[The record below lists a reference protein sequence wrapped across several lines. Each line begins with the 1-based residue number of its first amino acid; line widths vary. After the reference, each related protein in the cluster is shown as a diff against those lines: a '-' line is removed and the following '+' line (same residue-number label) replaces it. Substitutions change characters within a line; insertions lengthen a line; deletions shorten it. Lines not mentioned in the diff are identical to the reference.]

1 MGVAAEGQ
9 VSLLAPWV
17 PSAAD
22 PFDLRKAGHLLRR
35 AGFGGSLRQRRELVR
50 SGVDAAVRSL
60 FPAADQPAVDRAQ
73 LDAVV
78 SLGDID
84 RVRSWRVL
92 LALESTAPLRVRMS
106 ALWHDHFATSN
117 QKVLDPRAMALQQ
130 AMFDEKGLGTFDELL
145 LGVAQ
150 DPAMLRWLDNDVNVS
165 GRPNENF
172 ARELFE
178 LFALGRG
185 TYSEVDVREAARA
198 FTGWHVRDGRFFF
211 AKRLHDDGQK
221 VLFGRS
227 GGFGGEE
234 VVRAVVEREESA
246 RHVARC
252 LLECFV
258 HPEPTEEEV
267 GALAT
272 CYREQRRHLG
282 DTLAVLLRSQ
292 LFFSARAYRSRIRS
306 PADWVVGTVRTLGA
320 TAAPTDLSRAM
331 GQLGELWLEPPS
343 VEGWPRERQWL
354 TEATWLLRTNFVAD
368 LLAGRRGKFAPA
380 AESLFGNLKRP
391 ADRAKAALLM
401 VVDGDASEDGRQ
413 ALERLAAGPAAAGPD
428 GAAVLLHAACCLPE
442 AQLL

>member
-1 MGVAAEGQ
+1 MN
-9 VSLLAPWV
+9 LLDPWV

-50 SGVDAAVRSL
+50 MGVDAAVQSM
-60 FPAADQPAVDRAQ
+60 FPQAATPAVDRAQ

-78 SLGDID
+78 SLGDVE

-92 LALESTAPLRVRMS
+92 LALESTAPLRTRM
-106 ALWHDHFATSN
+106 AAFWHDHFATSN
-117 QKVLDPRAMALQQ
+117 LKVLDPRAMALQQ
-130 AMFDEKGLGTFDELL
+130 ALFDEKGLGAFDDLV

-150 DPAMLRWLDNDVNVS
+150 DPAMLRWLDNDVNVA

-185 TYSEVDVREAARA
+185 AYTEADVREAARA

-211 AKRLHDDGQK
+211 ARRLHDEGAK
-221 VLFGRS
+221 TLFGQS
-227 GGFGGEE
+227 GSFGGEQ
-234 VVRAVVEREESA
+234 VVRITVEREESA

-252 LLECFV
+252 LLQHFV
-258 HPEPTEEEV
+258 HPEPTDEEV
-267 GALAT
+267 ASLAA
-272 CYREQRRHLG
+272 CYRARQRNLG
-282 DTLAVLLRSQ
+282 DTLGVLLRSQ
-292 LFFSARAYRSRIRS
+292 VFFSQRAYRSRIRAPS
-306 PADWVVGTVRTLGA
+306 DWVIGLVRSLGA
-320 TAAPTDLSRAM
+320 VAAPTDLARAM

-343 VEGWPRERQWL
+343 VEGWPGERQWL
-354 TEATWLLRTNFVAD
+354 SEATWLLRTNFAAD
-368 LLAGRRGKFAPA
+368 LLSGRRGKMAPA
-380 AESLFGNLKRP
+380 ADALFGNLTRP

-401 VVDGDASEDGRQ
+401 VVDGDASPEGRQ
-413 ALERLAAGPAAAGPD
+413 ALELLAAGPAARGPE

>member
-1 MGVAAEGQ
+1 M
-9 VSLLAPWV
+9 SLLDPWV

-50 SGVDAAVRSL
+50 TGVDAAVQSL
-60 FPAADQPAVDRAQ
+60 FPQPGQPAVDAAQ

-92 LALESTAPLRVRMS
+92 LALESASPLRARM
-106 ALWHDHFATSN
+106 AAFWHDHFATSN
-117 QKVLDPRAMALQQ
+117 RKVLDPRAMALQQ
-130 AMFDEKGLGTFDELL
+130 ALFDEKGLGTFDDLL

-150 DPAMLRWLDNDVNVS
+150 DPAMLRWLDNDVNVA
-165 GRPNENF
+165 GKPNENF

-185 TYSEVDVREAARA
+185 AYTEADIREAARA

-211 AKRLHDDGQK
+211 ARRLHDDGAK
-221 VLFGRS
+221 TLFGQS
-227 GGFGGEE
+227 GAFGGEQ
-234 VVRAVVEREESA
+234 VIRITVEREESA

-252 LLECFV
+252 LLQCFV
-258 HPEPTEEEV
+258 HPDPTDEEV
-267 GALAT
+267 AALAG
-272 CYREQRRHLG
+272 CYRSKQRHVG
-282 DTLAVLLRSQ
+282 DTLGVLLRSQ
-292 LFFSARAYRSRIRS
+292 LFFSARAYRSRIRAPS
-306 PADWVVGTVRTLGA
+306 DWVIGIVRSLGA
-320 TAAPTDLSRAM
+320 TAAPTDLARAM

-354 TEATWLLRTNFVAD
+354 SEATWLLRTNLAAD
-368 LLAGRRGKFAPA
+368 LLAGRRGKMAPEA
-380 AESLFGNLKRP
+380 GALFGNLTRP

-401 VVDGDASEDGRQ
+401 VVDGDASAEGTQ
-413 ALERLAAGPAAAGPD
+413 ALVRLAAGPGATGPQGAAA
-428 GAAVLLHAACCLPE
+428 LLHAACCLPE